1 VASENN
7 SNNKETLDENL
18 TTSAETKAVET
29 EKFGTP
35 PSSATD
41 KQNDAAKSAGAIA
54 GRVFTKAK
62 GLADSAPHG

>member
-1 VASENN
+1 MASENN

-54 GRVFTKAK
+54 GSLFTKAK